1 MISENDWKQEQAR
14 LKQVTETLRTKIEE
28 LAPEVSGLRN
38 QVTDFAKKFWEDVT
52 VNTSTFDDFE
62 ETLYSIR
69 QQEALLSE
77 RERSHKQRLQ
87 RYNNMKRMLPS
98 PYFGRIDYEEKGSPE
113 SEQIYIGVSSLVDED
128 GLGFLVYDWRTPIAS
143 MYYDHSPGS
152 AAYAT
157 PGGVI
162 EGTMLLKRQYQ
173 IKSGELRS
181 VFDTSVTIGDELL
194 QQALGRGADAQMKS
208 IVATIQ
214 KEQNAIIRD
223 DKSRMLI
230 VQGAAGSGKT
240 SAALQRAAYLLYKHR
255 GRLRADQIVLF
266 SPNPMFNSYVSTVLP
281 ELGEENMQQTT
292 FQEYLAYWLGN
303 QMRLEDPFDQI
314 EYVLSAAGDSD
325 SAYEARLQGIRYK
338 ASESFLHA
346 LQHYADWLCQEGML
360 FSGIWFRE
368 REIITAEQM
377 AEQFYS
383 YDSSIKLANRALLL
397 RDWLQ
402 QQLASI
408 ERKERKAEWVK
419 DELDY
424 LDNEQYE
431 EAHKAVL
438 KKYERNEAVFDF
450 AQSYIDQ
457 YEDFQGTEQGEGDAY
472 DIADQEEE
480 HLRRMIVKESFA
492 PLRRDA
498 RRYKFIDFA
507 RLYGQMFSE
516 NASKYAEMTGTD
528 EAGLPEKWAEICAQ
542 TRAKLSGSE
551 LLYED
556 ATPFLYLKELVEGV
570 RMNTDVRH
578 VFVDEGQDYSPFQ
591 YAFLKRLFPRARMT
605 VLGDFGQAIFVQS
618 TILHEA
624 DSPLAR
630 IYGPD
635 ETRLI
640 RLVRSY
646 RSTKEIVEFT
656 KAMLPDGTDI
666 VPFERYGGKP
676 QLVRLSNS
684 GERAARI
691 TSDLASLRAEG
702 FDSIAVITK
711 TAAEARAAY
720 DALSAE
726 GGEELRLITKETL
739 TFEKGVA
746 VIPAYLAKGV
756 EFDAVLV
763 YDASAQTY
771 SRESERKLFYTV
783 CTRAMHRLRLYA
795 VGDAAP
801 YMKQLDT
808 SLFEE

>member
-14 LKQVTETLRTKIEE
+14 LKQVTETLQTKIAE

-87 RYNNMKRMLPS
+87 RWNNMKRMLPA
-98 PYFGRIDYEEKGSPE
+98 PYFGRIDYEEKGASG
-113 SEQIYIGVSSLVDED
+113 SEQIYIGVSSLVEED
-128 GLGFLVYDWRTPIAS
+128 GLSFLVYDWRTPIAS

-157 PGGVI
+157 PGGQI
-162 EGTMLLKRQYQ
+162 DGTMLLKRQYQ

-194 QQALGRGADAQMKS
+194 QQALGKGADAQMKS

-223 DKSRMLI
+223 DKSWMLI

-255 GRLRADQIVLF
+255 DRLRADQIVLF

-292 FQEYLAYWLGN
+292 FQEYLAYWLGS
-303 QMRLEDPFDQI
+303 QMQLEDPFDQI
-314 EYVLSAAGDSD
+314 EYVLSAAVDDD
-325 SAYEARLQGIRYK
+325 SANEARLQGIRYK
-338 ASESFLHA
+338 ASEIFLHA
-346 LQHYADWLCQEGML
+346 LQQYAERLCKKGML
-360 FSGIWFRE
+360 FSGIWFRD
-368 REIITAEQM
+368 REVITAPQM

-383 YDSSIKLANRALLL
+383 YDSTIRLANRALLL
-397 RDWLQ
+397 REWLLL
-402 QQLASI
+402 QLTSI
-408 ERKERKAEWVK
+408 ERKERKAEWVQ

-431 EAHKAVL
+431 EVHKAVL
-438 KKYERNEAVFDF
+438 KKYERDEAVFDF
-450 AQSYIDQ
+450 TQSYIDQ
-457 YEDFQGTEQGEGDAY
+457 YGDFQGTEQGEGDVF
-472 DIADQEEE
+472 DFADQEEE
-480 HLRRMIVKESFA
+480 LLRRMIVKESFE
-492 PLRRDA
+492 PLRRDV
-498 RRYKFIDFA
+498 RRFKFIDFVQ
-507 RLYGQMFSE
+507 LYGQLFGE
-516 NASKYAEMTGTD
+516 EAQYLEMTG
-528 EAGLPEKWAEICAQ
+528 ESEVPEKWAEICAQ

-556 ATPFLYLKELVEGV
+556 ATPYLYLKELVEGV

-656 KAMLPDGTDI
+656 KAMLPDGADI
-666 VPFERYGGKP
+666 VPFERLGGKP
-676 QLVRLSNS
+676 QLVRLGSS
-684 GERAARI
+684 EERAGHIA
-691 TSDLASLRAEG
+691 SDVEALRAEG

-711 TAAEARAAY
+711 TAAEARVAY
-720 DALSAE
+720 DELTE
-726 GGEELRLITKETL
+726 NGGEALRLITKETL

-783 CTRAMHRLRLYA
+783 CTRAMHRLRLYT
-795 VGDAAP
+795 VGNVAP
-801 YMKQLDT
+801 YIQQLDT
-808 SLFEE
+808 SLYEG